1 MARARAI
8 AAKLGKAGVSVPS
21 TSTPPVN
28 PAAANLP
35 PKPTIVSNSSNGAS
49 NDAVVAALPD
59 KDEISR
65 RVAEARRLVANAN
78 TQAALSSNPYIVS
91 WLFHVLYSSL
101 IAPPSSRHQ
110 HKGRKKHWLHLKL
123 PFHKVQ
129 V

>member
-21 TSTPPVN
+21 TSAAPATPVP
-28 PAAANLP
+28 ANLP
-35 PKPTIVSNSSNGAS
+35 PKPVAVPKPSNGAAS
-49 NDAVVAALPD
+49 DILAALPD

-91 WLFHVLYSSL
+91 GLSPCIKIDSD
-101 IAPPSSRHQ
+101 I
-110 HKGRKKHWLHLKL
+110 L
-123 PFHKVQ
+123 PT
-129 V
+129 